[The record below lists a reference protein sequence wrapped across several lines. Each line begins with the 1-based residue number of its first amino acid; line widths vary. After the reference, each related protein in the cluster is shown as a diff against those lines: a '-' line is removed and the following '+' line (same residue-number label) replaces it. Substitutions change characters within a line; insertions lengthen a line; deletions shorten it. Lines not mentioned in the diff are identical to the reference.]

1 MGLFVMKYIREI
13 FLATSLGLLFG
24 CATPTMYQPLTDDQG
39 YQSIQLSENVW
50 QVSFKGNN
58 VTDIERV
65 RDLGMLHAAEV
76 GLTNGYNYFAI
87 KDDQNQEKIRE
98 SSRGAMYMGAWGCGL
113 GPCGGIGYGDNFR
126 ASRHRVE
133 RVIVFFKD
141 KPEDLITYD
150 ARLVQT
156 EVRAAY
162 GI

>member
-1 MGLFVMKYIREI
+1 MKYIREI

-87 KDDQNQEKIRE
+87 KDDQKSGENSRKLAWSYVHGCLGLWFGSLWRHWIR
-98 SSRGAMYMGAWGCGL
+98 
-113 GPCGGIGYGDNFR
+113 
-126 ASRHRVE
+126 
-133 RVIVFFKD
+133 
-141 KPEDLITYD
+141 
-150 ARLVQT
+150 
-156 EVRAAY
+156 
-162 GI
+162 